1 MQHQGLKSCLTT
13 SGLDLDILLVVQ
25 YKSIKS
31 VILTVGVSVSVI
43 EYLHVYLFR
52 QDSHQT

>member
-13 SGLDLDILLVVQ
+13 SELDLDILLVVQ

-31 VILTVGVSVSVI
+31 VIFLMTVGVISII
-43 EYLHVYLFR
+43 ESACIFV
-52 QDSHQT
+52 